1 MDQNERPQYYEGQ
14 YLGAEDLAA
23 IVRFAR
29 NGQARHALGAHK
41 RSEATAI
48 APKSRFKTRLRRP

>member
-1 MDQNERPQYYEGQ
+1 MDQNQRPEYYEGQ

-29 NGQARHALGAHK
+29 TAEARHALGAH
-41 RSEATAI
+41 TWGI
-48 APKSRFKTRLRRP
+48 GIGL